1 MAGQGRLKLRARD
14 PEDLGVVSA
23 CLQDALVPLA
33 DMVFQKVEKR
43 FILVANRFMWERAPE
58 DASEGASGQ
67 TVAAAADGESAPA
80 DDGDARFEDAE
91 GPGPPYRRVN
101 AGLTFDKVRQVRFR
115 GFDARKKDEILS
127 LLGLEAQSGA
137 VILNFSGGAAIRLEV
152 AEILCHLEDLGEPW
166 PTRWRPHHDEADAA
180 GTASE
185 AGEG

>member
-14 PEDLGVVSA
+14 PEDLGVISA

-58 DASEGASGQ
+58 EGQEKAL
-67 TVAAAADGESAPA
+67 AAAMEGESEPS
-80 DDGDARFEDAE
+80 DGDARFEDAE
-91 GPGPPYRRVN
+91 GPGPPYSRVN

-127 LLGLEAQSGA
+127 LLDLEAQPGA

-152 AEILCHLEDLGEPW
+152 SEILCHLEDLGEPW
-166 PTRWRPHHDEADAA
+166 PTRWRPRHGEADEA
-180 GTASE
+180 GTASG